1 PKYQHSIYTSGN
13 LRGLAIY
20 IRGTMTT
27 LVSKAREL
35 VIDATYGTNNSG
47 MSLFAVL
54 AELDGTGVPL
64 CYLFL
69 GIKSPDECSK
79 SAQLCGATISILK
92 NFLQP
97 LKAAG
102 FEPTFSDCDKDRAEI
117 SAIRQVWPRTTIQLC
132 YWHAKRAI
140 RKKLEDGRK
149 TSSQKN
155 YNPEEAKSLVPSLEI
170 CWGSC
175 PTSRPHGDHRYGRC
189 QCISNRIPF
198 SELGRL
204 ETGNVAERD
213 VLLNIFSRHFNM
225 HPMIPDQY
233 GTVGIRQKE
242 FLAIT

>member
-1 PKYQHSIYTSGN
+1 
-13 LRGLAIY
+13 
-20 IRGTMTT
+20 MTA

-35 VIDATYGTNNSG
+35 VIDATYGTNNPG

-54 AELDGTGVPL
+54 VELDGTGVPL

-69 GIKSPDECSK
+69 GTKSPDECSK
-79 SAQLCGATISILK
+79 SAQFCGVTISILK
-92 NFLQP
+92 NFLQ
-97 LKAAG
+97 LLRAAG
-102 FEPTFSDCDKDRAEI
+102 FEPTFFGCDKDRAEI
-117 SAIRQVWPRTTIQLC
+117 SAIRQIWPRTTVQLC

-140 RKKLEDGRK
+140 RKKLKDGRK

-213 VLLNIFSRHFNM
+213 VVLNIYSAVTL
-225 HPMIPDQY
+225 ICTQ
-233 GTVGIRQKE
+233 
-242 FLAIT
+242 